1 MFSQHHK
8 KEEKMRKNNWLVIFL
23 VLVVPAMMFT
33 VSCAKKPVETAPAET
48 AQPAEPQPEQDT
60 TAEDQDA
67 AEKARLEQERLA
79 AEEAARKAMMTF
91 TEEDINFEF
100 DSSALVPEAQD
111 ILIRKADFMR
121 ANSSV
126 TITIEGHCDERGTD
140 AYNMALGERRAEA
153 AREFLSNLGIS
164 ISRLSIIS
172 YGEERPVDPGKNEAA
187 WAKNRRA
194 HFVID

>member
-1 MFSQHHK
+1 
-8 KEEKMRKNNWLVIFL
+8 MRKNNWLAIFL
-23 VLVVPAMMFT
+23 VLIVPAMMFA
-33 VSCAKKPVETAPAET
+33 VSCAKEPVQTAPAET
-48 AQPAEPQPEQDT
+48 AQPAETTPEKDMA
-60 TAEDQDA
+60 AEDQDA

-79 AEEAARKAMMTF
+79 AEEAARQAMMAF

-100 DSSALVPEAQD
+100 DSSALMPEAQD
-111 ILIRKADFMR
+111 ILIRKADYLR
-121 ANSSV
+121 ANSNV
-126 TITIEGHCDERGTD
+126 TITIEGHCDERGTE

-172 YGEERPVDPGKNEAA
+172 YGEERPLDPGKNEAA